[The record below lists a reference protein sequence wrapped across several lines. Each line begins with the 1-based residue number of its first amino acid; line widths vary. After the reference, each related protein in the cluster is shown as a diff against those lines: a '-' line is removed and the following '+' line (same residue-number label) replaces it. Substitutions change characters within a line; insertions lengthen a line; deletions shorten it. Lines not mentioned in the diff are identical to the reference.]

1 MKKDKLTTAEI
12 LEDHNPYSIFFFA
25 GVKVGEWLT
34 QCMVCRLFWEDFL
47 FGEHR
52 VPRRCISVDYT
63 QSANL
68 AIQILANRYQSAR
81 RNQNKKPAKRIT
93 CSMASVFKQ

>member
-1 MKKDKLTTAEI
+1 MAYSMHGMQII
-12 LEDHNPYSIFFFA
+12 LGGFFVF
-25 GVKVGEWLT
+25 
-34 QCMVCRLFWEDFL
+34 C
-47 FGEHR
+47 EHR

>member
-1 MKKDKLTTAEI
+1 MITIRIA
-12 LEDHNPYSIFFFA
+12 FFFRGCKSWRMA
-25 GVKVGEWLT
+25 YSMHGMQIILGGFFVLRT
-34 QCMVCRLFWEDFL
+34 QSSTTL
-47 FGEHR
+47 HT
-52 VPRRCISVDYT
+52 SVDYT